1 MLSTSVDSI
10 TSLSI
15 VPSCVEPV
23 NILYSAKNV
32 NNVYLERLPKD
43 MVPPTEWREM
53 ERKSEGQSLQ
63 FVVFEKPVYHY
74 HEVESTAIAIFS
86 P

>member
-1 MLSTSVDSI
+1 MLPTSVDSI
-10 TSLSI
+10 TSLPV

-23 NILYSAKNV
+23 NILYFAKNV

-43 MVPPTEWREM
+43 MVSPSEWGEM

-63 FVVFEKPVYHY
+63 FVVFDKPV
-74 HEVESTAIAIFS
+74 
-86 P
+86 